1 VTRSPN
7 ALAALASAA
16 VRGLNPVRVQSPPD
30 YAGADYDVAF
40 VDDDRGMRWVVRAPR
55 RTAAALSLEA
65 EARVLGELR
74 RRLPVAVPEPVGF
87 VSLPEGGRAVIYP
100 FLAGDQLHAE
110 ELEAG
115 SGLAVEIGRVI
126 AALHE
131 VPPGV
136 FDEAGVPAYTADEYR
151 RRRLAELDTA
161 ARTGDLPPTLLA
173 RWERSLEDVSLWRFA
188 ATPIHGDLAAEH
200 VLVDR
205 AGARGPAHA
214 RVSGLIDWAEA
225 CVADPADDLA
235 WVALA
240 DDAALDTVVEAYVM
254 ARHEQPDRHLVQRAR
269 LAGELALVRWLNASV
284 AADDT
289 DVRDQALSAMHHL
302 AYRIDAAQPPGDT
315 GYDQALDHSDQAHD
329 EALDQALDR

>member
-16 VRGLNPVRVQSPPD
+16 VPGLNPVQVESPPD
-30 YAGADYDVAF
+30 YAGAEYDVAF

-74 RRLPVAVPEPVGF
+74 RRLPVAVPDPVGF
-87 VSLPEGGRAVIYP
+87 VPLPEGGRAVIYP
-100 FLAGDQLHAE
+100 FLVGEQLHADD
-110 ELEAG
+110 LVAG

-131 VPPGV
+131 VPPEV
-136 FDEAGVPAYTADEYR
+136 FDEAGVPAYSADDYR
-151 RRRLAELDTA
+151 LRRMAELDSA
-161 ARTGDLPPTLLA
+161 ARAGELPAILLT
-173 RWERSLEDVSLWRFA
+173 RWERSLEDVSRWRFA

-205 AGARGPAHA
+205 AGARGPLHA
-214 RVSGLIDWAEA
+214 RVSGLIDWAAA

-235 WVALA
+235 WVALSA
-240 DDAALDTVVEAYVM
+240 DSGALDTVVEAYAM
-254 ARHEQPDRHLVQRAR
+254 ARREQPDRHLVQRAR
-269 LAGELALVRWLNASV
+269 LAGELALVRWLNAGV
-284 AADDT
+284 AADDAAI
-289 DVRDQALSAMHHL
+289 VDQAQTAIHHL
-302 AYRIDAAQPPGDT
+302 AGQVAADQP
-315 GYDQALDHSDQAHD
+315 L
-329 EALDQALDR
+329 ER

>member
-16 VRGLNPVRVQSPPD
+16 VPGLNPVRVESPPD
-30 YAGADYDVAF
+30 YAGAEYDVAF

-87 VSLPEGGRAVIYP
+87 VPLPEGGRAVIYP
-100 FLAGDQLHAE
+100 FLVGEQLHADD
-110 ELEAG
+110 LEAG
-115 SGLAVEIGRVI
+115 SGLALEIGRVI

-131 VPPGV
+131 VPPEV
-136 FDEAGVPAYTADEYR
+136 FDEAGVPTYSADDYR
-151 RRRLAELDTA
+151 LRRMAELDSA
-161 ARTGDLPPTLLA
+161 ARAGELPANLLT
-173 RWERSLEDVSLWRFA
+173 RWERYLEDVSRWRFA

-205 AGARGPAHA
+205 AGARGPVHA
-214 RVSGLIDWAEA
+214 RVSGLIDWAAA

-235 WVALA
+235 WVALSA
-240 DDAALDTVVEAYVM
+240 DSGALDTVVEAYAM
-254 ARHEQPDRHLVQRAR
+254 ARREQPDRHLVQRAR
-269 LAGELALVRWLNASV
+269 LAGELALVRWLNAGV
-284 AADDT
+284 AADDA
-289 DVRDQALSAMHHL
+289 DIVDQAQTAMHHL
-302 AYRIDAAQPPGDT
+302 AGQVAADQP
-315 GYDQALDHSDQAHD
+315 
-329 EALDQALDR
+329 LDR